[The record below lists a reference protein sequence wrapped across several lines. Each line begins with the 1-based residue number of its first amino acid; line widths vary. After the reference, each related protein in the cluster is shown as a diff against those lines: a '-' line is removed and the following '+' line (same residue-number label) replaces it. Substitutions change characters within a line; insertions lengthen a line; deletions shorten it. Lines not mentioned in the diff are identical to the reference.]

1 MQIPVAVVTD
11 ADPAAPDQFPA
22 AEDALKLSAAATAI
36 SKAEDAYVKCFFAQ
50 KTLEYDLALDAT
62 RRGLMVEAL
71 TEIHPTIGA
80 DLKVIVDGAVTN
92 QEKAKL
98 LFTGMFERPEG
109 KTNVK
114 KGQFAQALALGISE
128 SNAAIEL
135 PAYLKSALDSVTAVA
150 AKGHARV

>member
-71 TEIHPTIGA
+71 TEIHQRLVPTLRSLSMALLQIRRRPNCSSRA
-80 DLKVIVDGAVTN
+80 CSSR
-92 QEKAKL
+92 KAKP
-98 LFTGMFERPEG
+98 T
-109 KTNVK
+109 
-114 KGQFAQALALGISE
+114 
-128 SNAAIEL
+128 
-135 PAYLKSALDSVTAVA
+135 
-150 AKGHARV
+150 